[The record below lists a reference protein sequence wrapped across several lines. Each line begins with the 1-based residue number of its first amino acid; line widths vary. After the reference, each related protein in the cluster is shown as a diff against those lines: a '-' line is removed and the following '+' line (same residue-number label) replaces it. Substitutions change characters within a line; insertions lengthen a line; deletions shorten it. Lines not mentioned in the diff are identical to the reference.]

1 MNFQGI
7 VNIRAPQQTVWE
19 FLTNPEKVSQCAPG
33 VNAFEVVEPGK
44 KFRAGVEVGFGSIK
58 AKFLMDVEW
67 IKLDEPNIAS
77 LRAHGRAP
85 ASAVEARSEMHLS
98 TMPDGSTN
106 LNWTADVDIMGTIAS
121 LANRLAP
128 TVTKKLSAEFFKT
141 VKKKI
146 EK

>member
-1 MNFQGI
+1 MNFQGT
-7 VNIRAPQQTVWE
+7 VNIKAAQQSVWD
-19 FLTNPEKVSQCAPG
+19 FLTDPEKVSQCAPG

-67 IKLDEPNIAS
+67 TTLDEPNVAA
-77 LRAHGRAP
+77 LRAQGRAP
-85 ASAVEARSEMHLS
+85 ASAVEARSEMRLS
-98 TMPDGSTN
+98 ALPDGSTD

-121 LANRLAP
+121 LATRLAP
-128 TVTKKLSAEFFKT
+128 TVTRKLSADFFKT